1 MSKKAIL
8 YTRVSTD
15 EQANKGY
22 SLRDQEDQ
30 LRKYCAHKQIEI
42 LAHFQDDH
50 SAKTFDR
57 PGFNKLLEFLKVNK
71 RAADLLLF
79 MKWDRFSR
87 NAGDSYSMINR
98 LNAFSVEAQAV
109 EQPLDLNIPENKMM
123 LAFYL
128 AAPEVENDRRSL
140 NVTNGMRRAKKEGR
154 WVASAPKGYSNKRDD
169 LNRPVIVPN
178 GDAVFIKE
186 AFEQLSMG
194 IYAQEDIRKSLVQKG
209 FKCSRNRFST
219 LLRDPVYIGKI
230 KVPAYKNEVEEIV
243 EGIHEAIIDETLFYR
258 VQDVLNNRRPKFPA
272 VYKRQ
277 ERFPLRGHLI
287 CDRCGIK
294 LTASASHGNGGKY
307 YYYHCQKGCRER
319 HQADVL
325 NSKFVSLLEG
335 IKVEKGVTQLYY
347 HIIKDEL
354 KVNEQ
359 TKAVKIGKIDT
370 QIKSEETRIFNLQ
383 DMLVD
388 RSISATEFSE
398 MKNRYQG
405 SINDLMKEKAKISS
419 MDSMYLK
426 YMDYAFPLV
435 ENIAQHYREADLI
448 TKQQLVSSIFPENL
462 TFSENCYRTG
472 RINQVVTLLS
482 ADNKGL
488 MQLQQKKNLKKANR
502 SFMVTPAGFKPATLR
517 AEI

>member
-15 EQANKGY
+15 EQADRGY

-87 NAGDSYSMINR
+87 NAGDSYSMINK
-98 LNAFSVEAQAV
+98 LNGFKVEVQAV

-154 WVASAPKGYSNKRDD
+154 WVACAPKGYSNKRDEY
-169 LNRPVIVPN
+169 NRPVIVPN
-178 GDAVFIKE
+178 DDATFIKE
-186 AFEQLSMG
+186 AFEQVALG
-194 IYAQEDIRKSLVQKG
+194 IYTQEEVRKKLLLKG
-209 FKCSRNRFST
+209 FNCGRNRFSV
-219 LLRDPVYIGKI
+219 LLRDPVYAGKI
-230 KVPAYKNEVEEIV
+230 RVPAYRNEV
-243 EGIHEAIIDETLFYR
+243 EGIHEAIIDEGLFFR
-258 VQDVLNNRRPKFPA
+258 VQDVLKNRRPKFPS

-287 CDRCGIK
+287 CNRCGIK

-319 HQADVL
+319 HQADRL
-325 NSKFVSLLEG
+325 NAEFVSLLEG
-335 IKVEKGVTQLYY
+335 IKVEKGISRLYY

-359 TKAVKIGKIDT
+359 AKAVKVGKIDA
-370 QIKSEETRIFNLQ
+370 QIKSEEKRIFNLQ
-383 DMLVD
+383 DMLAD
-388 RSISATEFSE
+388 RGISATEFSE
-398 MKNRYQG
+398 MKARYQS
-405 SINDLMKEKAKISS
+405 SISDLVKEKARISS

-435 ENIAQHYREADLI
+435 ENIALHYKEADLI
-448 TKQQLVSSIFPENL
+448 AKQQLVSSIFPENL
-462 TFSENCYRTG
+462 TFSDNHYQTDRVN
-472 RINQVVTLLS
+472 RVVTLLS
-482 ADNKGL
+482 ADNKDL
-488 MQLQQKKNLKKANR
+488 LQSQQERNLKKADR